1 MPLAARDGQA
11 ALAVTD
17 TNGLYGYLPFCGAA
31 EQAGVRPIA
40 GACVREPGRTGEWEG
55 PGHRAVLLVKDRI
68 GYGHLCRILSKRHL
82 IPDEFSVEGALLEWG
97 EGLVVL
103 TDDEPLLRA
112 LASEIPPGDLYVE
125 LRGRPD
131 PGKLELAAELSLPV
145 VATGPVFLP
154 RARDRDLMRVLVAI
168 GRNLL
173 AKEVPDAALAGPD
186 AVFATRAEMAR
197 RFRGC
202 PEAIAATVRIADR
215 CRFAPPR
222 SKAIFPEYALPEG
235 ESAYSLLSKRAF
247 AGAAERYRPFRP
259 EVLARLQMELSVIL
273 ELGFAEY
280 FLIVDDI
287 TRNARSKGIPMVGR
301 GSAADSLV
309 AYCLGLTIVDPIEF
323 DLYFERFLN
332 RARKDPPDIDMDI
345 GWKGRDEVLEFVYET
360 YGRDRVAMISTINTF
375 QGRSS
380 FREVAKSVGLSPSE
394 VSRWSKR
401 LPSHYPGPLAEAV
414 RQLPEC
420 RGLPLTEEPFRTI
433 LLVADRIE
441 GYPRHLSVHPCGIV
455 ISPTEMADYVP
466 VQRSAKGLVVTQFD
480 KDPIEEIGLVKIDL
494 LGQRSLSAIADTV
507 SAVERNHGVRVDIH
521 RVPSE
526 DERTAEILST
536 AKTMGCFQVESPG
549 TRNLLSM
556 LRAGNQRDAMVGLSL
571 IRPGPAAG
579 GMKGSFV
586 TRRAGEEPLHFLH
599 EKLRAVLEDT
609 YGVMLYQEDILKVA
623 SAVAGFT
630 LTEAD
635 QLRRAITKERSTGK
649 IREIRET
656 FLARAEERGTPREA
670 AEPVWSAIER
680 FVGYSFSK
688 AHAATYGRVAWQA
701 VWLKRRYPTEFMASV
716 LANGGGFY
724 DARAYLE
731 EARRL
736 GCTILLPD
744 VNRSERTFAALDGG
758 IRIGLGEVRDLKE
771 RTLDALFT
779 ERERGPFL
787 SLRDFVTRV
796 PAEEREVTNLVLAGA
811 FDAFDQPRPALL
823 WRLRVLFGK
832 NGSPARRGTATL
844 FGRESEIAAG
854 AGADLDFPDVGDY
867 AKERRVESEFEVLG
881 LSATAHP
888 LEFFEEWLREKG
900 AITAEE
906 FHGLEGGHATV
917 GGWMTTTRRIRTKA
931 GEFMRFLTIEDRT
944 GTVEAVIF
952 PDAYRR
958 YGHLLRGHGP
968 YLLKGRVDDAHGAKT
983 LTVGHLALAP
993 TNDKPRG
1000 W

>member
-1 MPLAARDGQA
+1 
-11 ALAVTD
+11 
-17 TNGLYGYLPFCGAA
+17 
-31 EQAGVRPIA
+31 VRPLV

-55 PGHRAVLLVKDRI
+55 RGHRAVLLVKDRT
-68 GYGHLCRILSKRHL
+68 GYRHLCRVLSKRHL
-82 IPDEFSVEGALLEWG
+82 IPAGFSVEGALLEWG
-97 EGLVVL
+97 EGLIVL
-103 TDDEPLLRA
+103 TDDESLLEV
-112 LASEIPPGDLYVE
+112 LAPEMPPGDLYVE

-131 PGKLELAAELSLPV
+131 PRMLDLAAALSLPV
-145 VATGPVFLP
+145 VATGPVFFP
-154 RARDRDLMRVLVAI
+154 RRRDRDLMRVLVAI

-173 AKEVPDAALAGPD
+173 VKEVPESALAGPD
-186 AVFATRAEMAR
+186 AAFATREEMAG

-202 PEAIAATVRIADR
+202 PEAIANTVRIADR
-215 CRFAPPR
+215 CRFAAPR
-222 SKAIFPEYALPEG
+222 SKAIFPEYPVPAG
-235 ESAYSLLSKRAF
+235 ETAYSLLVKRAF
-247 AGAAERYRPFRP
+247 EGAAERYRPLRP
-259 EVLARLQMELSVIL
+259 EVPARLSEELSVIL

-280 FLIVDDI
+280 FLIVHDI
-287 TRNARSKGIPMVGR
+287 TRHARSQGIPMVGR

-309 AYCLGLTIVDPIEF
+309 AYCLGLTIVDPIAF

-332 RARKDPPDIDMDI
+332 RSRTDPPDIDMDI
-345 GWKGRDEVLEFVYET
+345 GWKGRDDVLSFVYET

-380 FREVAKSVGLSPSE
+380 FREAAKAVGLSPSE
-394 VSRWSKR
+394 VSRYSKR
-401 LPSHYPGPLAEAV
+401 LPSHYPGPLATAV
-414 RQLPEC
+414 RMLPEC
-420 RGLPLTEEPFRTI
+420 RDLPVDAEPFRTI
-433 LLVADRIE
+433 LRIADRIE

-455 ISPTEMADYVP
+455 ISPTEITDYVP
-466 VQRSAKGLVVTQFD
+466 VERSAKGLVVTQFD
-480 KDPIEEIGLVKIDL
+480 KGPIEEIGLVKIDL

-507 SAVERNHGVRVDIH
+507 VAVKRNHGVTIDIANI
-521 RVPSE
+521 PDE
-526 DERTAEILST
+526 DAATAEMLSK
-536 AKTMGCFQVESPG
+536 ARTMGCFQVESPG

-556 LRAGNQRDAMVGLSL
+556 LSARNQRDAMIGLSL

-579 GMKGSFV
+579 GMKESFV
-586 TRRAGEEPLHFLH
+586 LRRAGEEPLHFLH
-599 EKLRAVLEDT
+599 ESLRTVLSET

-623 SAVAGFT
+623 NAVAGFT

-635 QLRRAITKERSTGK
+635 QLRRAITKERSREK
-649 IREIRET
+649 IRELRET
-656 FLARAEERGTPREA
+656 FLVRAEKLGTRRDEA
-670 AEPVWSAIER
+670 GPVWTAVEN

-701 VWLKRRYPTEFMASV
+701 VWLKRRYPAEFMASV

-724 DARAYLE
+724 DARAYIE

-736 GCTILLPD
+736 GVAILLPD

-758 IRIGLGEVRDLKE
+758 IRIGLGQVRDLKE
-771 RTLDALFT
+771 KTLDTLFA
-779 ERERGPFL
+779 EREAGPFL

-796 PAEEREVTNLVLAGA
+796 PGEEREVANLVLAGA

-832 NGSPARRGTATL
+832 NGSPARRGAATL

-854 AGADLDFPDVGDY
+854 AGADLDFPDVGGY

-900 AITAEE
+900 AISTAEFAE
-906 FHGLEGGHATV
+906 RRGGHVTV

-944 GTVEAVIF
+944 GTLEAVIF
-952 PDAYRR
+952 PAVYQR

-968 YLLKGRVDDAHGAKT
+968 YLLKGTVEHTHGAAT
-983 LTVGHLALAP
+983 LTVGHIALPP
-993 TNDKPRG
+993 TDGTHPPRG